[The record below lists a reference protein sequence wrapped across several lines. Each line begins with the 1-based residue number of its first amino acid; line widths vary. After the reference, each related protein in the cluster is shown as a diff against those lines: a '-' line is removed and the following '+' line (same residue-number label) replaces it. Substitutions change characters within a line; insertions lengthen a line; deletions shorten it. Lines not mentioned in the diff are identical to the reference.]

1 MKQNDKNKTI
11 IKLYLSG
18 LLILILFAIAY
29 YLYSKYG
36 LNELRNQ
43 KKLQEYISSFGI
55 WAPLLFILISFLQ
68 VSFIPIPGSITIVA
82 GTYLFGVW
90 KSFLYSYIG
99 MMIGSIV
106 AFYLGR
112 LLGRPFVN
120 WVAGGKEKVDSILE
134 KTKNKQNV
142 VMFFAFLFPFFP
154 DDLLCSV
161 CGILKMKFIV
171 FLIMQIVTR
180 ATSILATIL
189 FMSGNFIPYSGWGIP
204 VLALIGILAIMAF
217 LISYKYSDKI
227 ETFFINKFSKKD
239 KK

>member
-1 MKQNDKNKTI
+1 MKENDKNKTI
-11 IKLYLSG
+11 IKLYFSG
-18 LLILILFAIAY
+18 LLILVLLAIAY
-29 YLYSKYG
+29 YFYSKYG

-90 KSFLYSYIG
+90 ESFLYSYIG

-204 VLALIGILAIMAF
+204 VLALVGVLAIIAF
-217 LISYKYSDKI
+217 LISYKYSGKI
-227 ETFFINKFSKKD
+227 EAFFINKFSKKD